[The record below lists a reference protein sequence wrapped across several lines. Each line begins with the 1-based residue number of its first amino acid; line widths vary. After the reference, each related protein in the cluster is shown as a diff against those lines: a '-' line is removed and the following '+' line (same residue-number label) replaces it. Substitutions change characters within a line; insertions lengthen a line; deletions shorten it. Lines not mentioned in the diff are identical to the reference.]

1 MEDKNYYEL
10 LEVPSTASPEEI
22 TAAKN
27 ALAKK
32 YHPDANLKDGIDT
45 TEQMQAILEAYAVL
59 SDPVKRSDYDRKI
72 AGRKSVMQ
80 TFDLHEAENEPEAA
94 EPVFVTYWKASNSLY
109 DIIVE
114 SDELIRMKNQAA
126 KLGQLAMQ
134 ALKHIIILRQS
145 EIPERYWH
153 PDIMNWLLFTWLK
166 NRNYTAAYL
175 VAMYD
180 DYLKKEFKGLEKLR
194 MQNKALHYQRSEK
207 KFLKY

>member
-1 MEDKNYYEL
+1 MEEKNYYEL
-10 LEVPSTASPEEI
+10 LEVSSTATIEEI
-22 TAAKN
+22 TTAKN

-32 YHPDANLKDGIDT
+32 YHPDANLKNGIDT
-45 TEQMQAILEAYAVL
+45 TEQMQAILEAYTVL

-72 AGRKSVMQ
+72 AGRKAVMQ
-80 TFDLHEAENEPEAA
+80 TFDLRETENGPDEA

-145 EIPERYWH
+145 EIPERCWH

-166 NRNYTAAYL
+166 NRNYTATYL
-175 VAMYD
+175 VSMYD
-180 DYLKKEFKGLEKLR
+180 EYLKKEFKGLEKLR
-194 MQNKALHYQRSEK
+194 MQNKAIHYQRSVK
-207 KFLKY
+207 KLLKY